1 MSNYDLFNK
10 LDINKNGFITLEEWV
25 KNIGFLLPISDE
37 EKELLFE
44 YLDVSKLKMIDYKT
58 FLGFMNGTGPGPESE
73 KFDWVEQTIEKIQAW
88 FKASG
93 LTVAKSFKL
102 VDSDGDCYIS
112 EKDLQKFLIEKIK
125 YQPR

>member
-1 MSNYDLFNK
+1 
-10 LDINKNGFITLEEWV
+10 
-25 KNIGFLLPISDE
+25 
-37 EKELLFE
+37 
-44 YLDVSKLKMIDYKT
+44 
-58 FLGFMNGTGPGPESE
+58 MNGTGPGPESE